1 MVTGVLF
8 LMLVLWVL
16 LLAAFIYRIVTTPL
30 TAVDAPT
37 LIKSAAAPSAAD
49 PAAPSPWPASAL
61 SSSRSSSP
69 CASRAGIR
77 TPPARA
83 PGCRHHRQ
91 RCGPIPTRTVARRR
105 ANTAPLAV
113 LPMRPRGESDTK
125 PQ

>member
-83 PGCRHHRQ
+83 PRVPPSSATLRAHTNGIGCPAA
-91 RCGPIPTRTVARRR
+91 G
-105 ANTAPLAV
+105 
-113 LPMRPRGESDTK
+113 
-125 PQ
+125 